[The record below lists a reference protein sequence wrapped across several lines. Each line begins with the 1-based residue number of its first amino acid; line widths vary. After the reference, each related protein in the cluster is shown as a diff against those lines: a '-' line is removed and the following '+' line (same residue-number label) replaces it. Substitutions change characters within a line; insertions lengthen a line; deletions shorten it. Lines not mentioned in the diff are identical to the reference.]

1 MSETKRYESLLTE
14 LKGEMLT
21 TRNSE
26 QEEADAE
33 SSTRRT
39 FVRDVTAGAVGMAMA
54 GALAQL
60 GSPAAAMAQENKEAK
75 QLEYAPKNIPS
86 WPKGTT
92 GNKYDHLFCT
102 RMKEIPLTNASSPGT
117 ILTPTISFRGESDL
131 PGAGMNIGFRTYVKP
146 FKMEAQ
152 SHHHDVDEYLFFLG
166 AQLPD
171 LTANFDAEIEIFL
184 GPEYERHIIT
194 KPTILYIPR
203 GFEHNPMDIKR
214 VGKPLLFMPL
224 NLAPYFNGMYQT
236 GYMQF
241 LKSEKID

>member
-1 MSETKRYESLLTE
+1 MSSNTGKR
-14 LKGEMLT
+14 
-21 TRNSE
+21 N
-26 QEEADAE
+26 Q
-33 SSTRRT
+33 TRRA
-39 FVRDVTAGAVGMAMA
+39 FLGEVTASTALAAVAM
-54 GALAQL
+54 AQL
-60 GSPAAAMAQENKEAK
+60 GSPTAALAQEIKEPSDD
-75 QLEYAPKNIPS
+75 LRVLKNLPP

-102 RMKEIPLTNASSPGT
+102 RMKEKPLTDT
-117 ILTPTISFRGESDL
+117 ILSPTISFRGNSDL
-131 PGAGMNIGFRTYVKP
+131 PGAGINMGFRYYVKP
-146 FKMEAQ
+146 YKMELQ

-194 KPTILYIPR
+194 KPCIIYIPR

-224 NLAPYFNGMYQT
+224 LLAPYFHGYYQT
-236 GYMQF
+236 GYMQM
-241 LKSEKID
+241 LGHEKID

>member
-1 MSETKRYESLLTE
+1 MSSRTSK
-14 LKGEMLT
+14 KP
-21 TRNSE
+21 
-26 QEEADAE
+26 Q
-33 SSTRRT
+33 TRRA
-39 FVRDVTAGAVGMAMA
+39 FFSDVTASTALAAVAM
-54 GALAQL
+54 AQL
-60 GSPAAAMAQENKEAK
+60 GSPMATMAQEK
-75 QLEYAPKNIPS
+75 KNPMEGFRGENLPP

-92 GNKYDHLFCT
+92 GNKYNHLFCAKL
-102 RMKEIPLTNASSPGT
+102 KEKPLTDT
-117 ILTPTISFRGESDL
+117 ILSPTISFRGHSDL
-131 PGAGMNIGFRTYVKP
+131 PGAGINMGFRYYVKP
-146 FKMEAQ
+146 FKMELQ

-194 KPTILYIPR
+194 KPCILYIPR

-224 NLAPYFNGMYQT
+224 LLAPYFNGVYQT

-241 LKSEKID
+241 IGNEKID

>member
-1 MSETKRYESLLTE
+1 MS
-14 LKGEMLT
+14 
-21 TRNSE
+21 
-26 QEEADAE
+26 
-33 SSTRRT
+33 SSSKNQSRRA
-39 FVRDVTAGAVGMAMA
+39 FFSNVTAAS
-54 GALAQL
+54 ALA
-60 GSPAAAMAQENKEAK
+60 AVAMAQ
-75 QLEYAPKNIPS
+75 LSSPKASMAQEGKKPYNGLRGENIPP
-86 WPKGTT
+86 WPEGTN

-102 RMKEIPLTNASSPGT
+102 RLKEKPLTDT
-117 ILTPTISFRGESDL
+117 ILSPTISFRGDSDL
-131 PGAGMNIGFRTYVKP
+131 PGAGINMGFRYYVKP
-146 FKMEAQ
+146 FKMELQ

-194 KPTILYIPR
+194 KPCILYIPR

-224 NLAPYFNGMYQT
+224 HLAPYFNGYYQT

-241 LKSEKID
+241 IGNDKID

>member
-1 MSETKRYESLLTE
+1 MSSGTSK
-14 LKGEMLT
+14 K
-21 TRNSE
+21 N
-26 QEEADAE
+26 Q
-33 SSTRRT
+33 TRRA
-39 FVRDVTAGAVGMAMA
+39 FFSDVTASTALAAVAM
-54 GALAQL
+54 AQL
-60 GSPAAAMAQENKEAK
+60 GSPAPVMAQEKKESSGG
-75 QLEYAPKNIPS
+75 LRAPKNLPP

-102 RMKEIPLTNASSPGT
+102 RIKEKPLTDT
-117 ILTPTISFRGESDL
+117 ILPPTISFRGDSDL
-131 PGAGMNIGFRTYVKP
+131 PGAGINLGFRYYVKP
-146 FKMEAQ
+146 FKMELQ

-171 LTANFDAEIEIFL
+171 LTANFDAEIEMFL

-194 KPTILYIPR
+194 KPCILYIPR

-224 NLAPYFNGMYQT
+224 LLSPYFNGVYQT

-241 LKSEKID
+241 LSHEKID